1 MSARLVFCFGFL
13 YVCALYNMRHTVMEK
28 ILFLLVMLPMFI
40 FTGCSSDDEEP
51 PRPST
56 YTLFWE
62 FRSVEPVAD
71 VIVFEY
77 NSSGDKIAN
86 KRLTECETGAIETFQ
101 ANDKVVKVKICILMN
116 SKNNWVQNVY
126 YLEEG
131 KNINIYLD
139 EDVLIGNDE
148 P

>member
-1 MSARLVFCFGFL
+1 MKR
-13 YVCALYNMRHTVMEK
+13 
-28 ILFLLVMLPMFI
+28 ILFLLAMLPVFI
-40 FTGCSSDDEEP
+40 FTECSSEDEKP
-51 PRPST
+51 LRPST

-86 KRLTECETGAIETFQ
+86 KRLTECEVGAIETFQ

-126 YLEEG
+126 YLDEG

-139 EDVLIGNDE
+139 EDVLIGSDE